1 MKYTSPVL
9 RGAAALG
16 VLTISLAGGAL
27 ASATDSAAVR
37 ATGPTGECDWADPAA
52 VADLPLIAALDELS
66 ELSTLSAAVSA
77 TDLSMQ
83 LDSDG
88 PFTIF
93 APSNEAFSEIPEN
106 VWDSIIADP
115 ELLSSILG
123 YHVVVGDALSADDL
137 TAAGSV
143 ETLSGTL
150 NVAADG
156 DALVINGGESTV
168 TCAGIQTANA
178 TIFVVD
184 RVLQPATNAI
194 AGGGG
199 CPGSS
204 VPGSSV
210 PDVSM
215 PPEGSAAPAV
225 SSAPDGSAAPEG
237 SMAPGDSVPGS
248 SVPC

>member
-1 MKYTSPVL
+1 MKCTSPVL

-16 VLTISLAGGAL
+16 VLTASFAGGAL
-27 ASATDSAAVR
+27 VSAADPAGIR
-37 ATGPTGECDWADPAA
+37 PAGPTGDCEWADPTA

-66 ELSTLSAAVSA
+66 ELSTLWAAVSY
-77 TDLSMQ
+77 TDLSTQ
-83 LDSDG
+83 LDADG

-93 APSNEAFSEIPEN
+93 APSNDAFSEIPEN
-106 VWDSIIADP
+106 VWDSILADP

-123 YHVVVGDALSADDL
+123 YHVVVGDALGADDL

-143 ETLSGTL
+143 ETLSGSLEIT
-150 NVAADG
+150 ADG
-156 DALVINGGESTV
+156 DTLLVNGGESTV

-184 RVLQPATNAI
+184 RVLQPATNDI

-210 PDVSM
+210 PGSSVPDVSM
-215 PPEGSAAPAV
+215 LPEV
-225 SSAPDGSAAPEG
+225 ST
-237 SMAPGDSVPGS
+237 APGDSVPGS